1 MNKGDEVADDKE
13 NDSVR
18 TGVSQD
24 RVTAK
29 LCTEEFFLSTQHSA
43 PHAYQKGQP

>member
-1 MNKGDEVADDKE
+1 VQLSLSKGKMNKGDEVADDK
-13 NDSVR
+13 DYDAVS

-29 LCTEEFFLSTQHSA
+29 LCTEEFFLSTQNI
-43 PHAYQKGQP
+43 